1 MIRTI
6 FAVGAMAI
14 VGVLAMKL
22 MFGIFGLFVGLFGLL
37 LWWAIKIAIIGL
49 IVYVIIRIISP
60 NTAQKIKDNV
70 SGA

>member
-1 MIRTI
+1 MFRTV

-22 MFGIFGLFVGLFGLL
+22 MFGIFGALVGLFVVLL
-37 LWWAIKIAIIGL
+37 FWALKIAFIGL
-49 IVYVIIRIISP
+49 IIYLIIRVLSP